1 MQQIQ
6 LDQNTENSWK
16 QAKQE
21 NLFACNFYANQKANT
36 IVILMKRMSLTVSR
50 SGKLLNPFSDKL
62 GSKE

>member
-1 MQQIQ
+1 M
-6 LDQNTENSWK
+6 
-16 QAKQE
+16 
-21 NLFACNFYANQKANT
+21 CNFYANQKANT